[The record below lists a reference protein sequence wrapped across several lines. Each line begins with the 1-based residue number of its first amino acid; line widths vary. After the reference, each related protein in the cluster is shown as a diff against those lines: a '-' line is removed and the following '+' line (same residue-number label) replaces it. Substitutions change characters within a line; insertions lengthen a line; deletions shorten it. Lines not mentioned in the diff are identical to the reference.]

1 MSADQMSVDEMSLG
15 QKVFR
20 QKCVELF
27 EQGAEKY
34 FLLKKRLSKK
44 KPQPLLRVL
53 VIPHSQKQDWKSKK
67 TQKNIFHIF
76 SKILPGPRK
85 TF

>member
-1 MSADQMSVDEMSLG
+1 MTMVTVVSTKYCVNQMSADQMSVDEMSLG

-44 KPQPLLRVL
+44 KPQPLTAGL
-53 VIPHSQKQDWKSKK
+53 VEGISHPA
-67 TQKNIFHIF
+67 F
-76 SKILPGPRK
+76 SKARLEK
-85 TF
+85 